1 MAAELKF
8 RIPLYKI
15 LNISIDKD
23 IFVKAYDTTYS
34 TNVKIY
40 QKHENRGTE
49 LFVNIDLDATQ
60 IPGLKADYTEAV
72 CQYIRD
78 HLHLTM
84 TYDQGDITYLIALR
98 NYRKPTEKLD
108 EKNVNVNN

>member
-1 MAAELKF
+1 MAVELKF
-8 RIPLYKI
+8 RIPLHEI
-15 LNISIDKD
+15 LNISINQD

-60 IPGLKADYTEAV
+60 IPGLKADYTAAV
-72 CQYIRD
+72 CEYIREN
-78 HLHLTM
+78 LHLTM
-84 TYDQGDITYLIALR
+84 TYDQGDIAYLIALR
-98 NYRKPTEKLD
+98 SYRKPTERLD
-108 EKNVNVNN
+108 DTNININN

>member
-8 RIPLYKI
+8 RIPLYEI
-15 LNISIDKD
+15 LDIAIDKD

-40 QKHENRGTE
+40 QKHLKQGTE
-49 LFVNIDLDATQ
+49 LFVNVDLDATQ
-60 IPGLKADYTEAV
+60 IAGLKKDYTEAV

-78 HLHLTM
+78 NLHLTM

-98 NYRKPTEKLD
+98 NYRKRTASTD
-108 EKNVNVNN
+108 DKNLNANS